1 MQTIASPLHYKE
13 NSVEA
18 TGSSV
23 MVTADTWLVFSN
35 ILMNETSE
43 QDAYS
48 GWGWS
53 QFTCSYPLHFR
64 KLVGKQGTM
73 TNIRVLDPATP
84 ESHQMLYLPVFS
96 AAPSLFWVHCS
107 ASCFYPL

>member
-1 MQTIASPLHYKE
+1 MPIPDGDGL
-13 NSVEA
+13 
-18 TGSSV
+18 SS
-23 MVTADTWLVFSN
+23 LVL
-35 ILMNETSE
+35 IPYTSE
-43 QDAYS
+43 S
-48 GWGWS
+48 LS
-53 QFTCSYPLHFR
+53 ESM
-64 KLVGKQGTM
+64 GTM